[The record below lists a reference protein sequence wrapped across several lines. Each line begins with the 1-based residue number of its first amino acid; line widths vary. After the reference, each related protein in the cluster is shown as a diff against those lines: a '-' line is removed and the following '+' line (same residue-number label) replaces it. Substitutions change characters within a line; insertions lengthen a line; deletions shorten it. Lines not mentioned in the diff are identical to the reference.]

1 MARVV
6 TEGGSSHGND
16 DPEVASA
23 VGKEEEEDGG
33 TPGDGEVIPYGKWRW
48 DVGS

>member
-6 TEGGSSHGND
+6 AERCSSHSND
-16 DPEVASA
+16 DPEVAAA

-33 TPGDGEVIPYGKWRW
+33 TAGDREAVPYGKWRW